1 MKRLL
6 TFGILLVTL
15 SGCAAVAPEPTVS
28 LEPNSSR
35 TSAFDLDCSQL
46 VPSDL
51 LAAVWDE
58 PLEPRPYHEAG
69 AAGSWEMQATA
80 LMQDGA
86 LACGWRASGEGS
98 PGLVILALDD
108 AIEGFEVSEP
118 SFLTSEAF
126 PYDPVDSGDG
136 GHTFCRTDTPGPG
149 IRCHWNVLIGDA
161 WVSFYF
167 QDLPD
172 SELTSDGRA
181 VPDSGVGDIVD
192 SAVAAIDGAARIEI
206 ERATSELA
214 ACERVI
220 TPAAIAGTL
229 GVTEADVQTLFG
241 RPVDDSLGRSTPLF
255 GQVMWAYSYQRLGYT
270 ECAFGSESMR
280 GTVMVAPGAA
290 WILEEP
296 AAVQPSL
303 REVEGF
309 GSGVDECLTE
319 DDFILCTVA
328 VAIGDDLLLA
338 QVAPQTEEEGHRVAL
353 ELVTLLAAG

>member
-6 TFGILLVTL
+6 TFGLVLVTL
-15 SGCAAVAPEPTVS
+15 SGCSAVAPEPTVS
-28 LEPNSSR
+28 PEPNSSR
-35 TSAFDLDCSQL
+35 ISAFDLECSQL
-46 VPSDL
+46 VSPDL

-58 PLEPRPYHEAG
+58 PLEPRPYHQAG

-86 LACGWRASGEGS
+86 LACGWRAPAEGG

-108 AIEGFEVSEP
+108 ARDGFEISEP

-126 PYDPVDSGDG
+126 PYDAVDAGDG
-136 GHTFCRTDTPGPG
+136 GHTFCRTDSPGPG

-161 WVSFYF
+161 WVSFYL

-181 VPDSGVGDIVD
+181 VRDAGVGAIVD
-192 SAVAAIDGAARIEI
+192 AAVAAIEGAARVEI

-214 ACERVI
+214 ACEQVI
-220 TPAAIAGTL
+220 TPAAIAATI

-255 GQVMWAYSYQRLGYT
+255 GQVMWAYSYQRLGYS
-270 ECAFGSESMR
+270 ECAFGSQSMN

-296 AAVQPSL
+296 DAVQPSL

-319 DDFILCTVA
+319 GDFILCTVA
-328 VAIGDDLLLA
+328 VAVGDDLVLA
-338 QVAPQTEEEGHRVAL
+338 QVAPPSEAEGHRVAL